1 MKQYGAAHQLNMIEA
16 NVSSAADVP
25 AAAQSLVGRVDVIF
39 VPADNTAQSG
49 LASVVKVCETNKIP
63 LFTSDHASVKAG
75 AISAYS
81 YTEQDVGKATGT
93 VVARVIKGERAGTI
107 TVQIPTDYKL
117 SINLTSAQAMGL
129 SIPDSL
135 RASADIVYP

>member
-1 MKQYGAAHQLNMIEA
+1 
-16 NVSSAADVP
+16 
-25 AAAQSLVGRVDVIF
+25 
-39 VPADNTAQSG
+39 
-49 LASVVKVCETNKIP
+49 
-63 LFTSDHASVKAG
+63 VKAG